1 MTRMKD
7 KTMIEITM
15 EDIYPFYEETIDEL
29 IPPDTIGNYI
39 LGYRVGKSEIQIRYV
54 GRSDTDLNR
63 RLHEHL
69 EDPYDAFMFNTQN
82 TPEEAYIEEC
92 WNWHGCDGPQGRLE
106 NKIHPDKPE
115 GCEATCP
122 VCGR

>member
-1 MTRMKD
+1 
-7 KTMIEITM
+7 MIELTM
-15 EDIYPFYEETIDEL
+15 DVVYPLNEATIDRL
-29 IPPDTIGNYI
+29 IQPNTIGNYV
-39 LGYRVGKSEIQIRYV
+39 LGYQIGETIQIEYV

-69 EDPYDAFMFNTQN
+69 VDPYDAFMFNTQN

-92 WNWHGCDGPQGRLE
+92 WNWHGCDGPLGRLDNE
-106 NKIHPDKPE
+106 IHPDRPE
-115 GCEATCP
+115 GCEEHCP